1 MKRLFL
7 IFSLALVPLFAL
19 AQQANDVIYLNN
31 GNIVKGE
38 ILSSDKTKVTMRTTT
53 GSTYTYNRVEIRR
66 IDNGEQV
73 ENMPSAPESRYRD
86 YSSSTKG
93 FWAAAELAGGLSID
107 HDSAIK
113 ATYPVDLHFTFGY
126 RFSEFLQV
134 GVGVGFRHYFDGKM
148 ARCYIDGK
156 QEREDFLAGKCK
168 PEDYQWAFPIY
179 ANVRG
184 LFLSGQSRSVVPYWS
199 VEAGHAI
206 NDGFMA
212 SPTLGLRIGDMERHH
227 FLVGLSYTAQY
238 TRLWGKADHSYKFGC
253 LHVLQLKLGYQ
264 F

>member
-7 IFSLALVPLFAL
+7 IWSLALLPLFAL
-19 AQQANDVIYLNN
+19 AQRANDVIYLNN

-38 ILSSDKTKVTMRTTT
+38 IVSSDKTKVTVRTPA
-53 GSTYTYNRVEIRR
+53 GSTLTYDRVAIRR
-66 IDNGEQV
+66 IDNGEQI
-73 ENMPSAPESRYRD
+73 ENLPAAPESRYRD
-86 YSSSTKG
+86 YASSTKG
-93 FWAAAELAGGLSID
+93 FWAAAELAGGVSID

-113 ATYPVDLHFTFGY
+113 STYPVDLHFTFGY
-126 RFSEFLQV
+126 RFSEYLQV

-148 ARCYIDGK
+148 ARCYLNDK
-156 QEREDFLAGKCK
+156 DECENYK
-168 PEDYQWAFPIY
+168 WAFPIY
-179 ANVRG
+179 ANLRG

-212 SPTLGLRIGDMERHH
+212 SPTLGLRFGTMERHH
-227 FLVGLSYTAQY
+227 FLLGLSYTAQY
-238 TRLWGKADHSYKFGC
+238 TRLWGDAEPGYKFGC